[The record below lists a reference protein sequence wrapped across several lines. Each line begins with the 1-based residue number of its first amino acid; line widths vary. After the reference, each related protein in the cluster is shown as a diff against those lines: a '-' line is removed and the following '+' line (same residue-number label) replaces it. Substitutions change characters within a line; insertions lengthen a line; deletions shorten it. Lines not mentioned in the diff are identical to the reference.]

1 MKKMV
6 FVAALAA
13 FPVALGGVSA
23 AAVARAQEPQ
33 AAVASDVIAKVGDQA
48 ITFGEINTMLNSS
61 AVVGLSIPALGT
73 PERDTVRITLL
84 DKFISAN
91 LLYLDARKQ
100 GVDEDPVYQKEVKRF
115 ADAVLAGR
123 YGELKLAD
131 EVAVTEEQIQAV
143 FKEKG
148 APDAELTEETRMQIA
163 STLRKEQR
171 QARMAAAQ
179 KALRDGVEV
188 KVYAENLAISGDA
201 ERADSA
207 PLAEVGGET
216 LTWGDI
222 KDRIVGA
229 GKGAVLADP
238 LAMEDEARR
247 AALEREIDLR
257 IMVQKA
263 KAAGLESDP
272 LYQRRVREFKKTRLI
287 NLHRERLL
295 KEIEPGDEALKA
307 YYEEN
312 RTRFVLP
319 EARKVQMVVVKTE
332 EEAKDLK
339 SKIEA
344 GEMTMYQA
352 ALNHSIAAKAKQDL
366 GEVGW
371 VSQGDVVPA
380 LDETIFSLG
389 PGAIGGPVETPAGWH
404 LVTVQDV
411 RDAEYTDFDD
421 EATRKRVRR
430 TYLEERLAAYTV
442 ELRKSEFPVEVYEDR
457 LVKLAQ
463 QEADMAKALT
473 EKAQE
478 PGSVTE
484 ERIKELQKYLQPQ

>member
-1 MKKMV
+1 MKKLV
-6 FVAALAA
+6 LVAALAA
-13 FPVALGGVSA
+13 FPLALGGAS
-23 AAVARAQEPQ
+23 AAVAVAEQPES
-33 AAVASDVIAKVGDQA
+33 AVVSDVIAKVGDQA

-91 LLYLDARKQ
+91 LLYLDALKQ
-100 GVDEDPVYQKEVKRF
+100 GVDEDPVYQREVKRF
-115 ADAVLAGR
+115 SDAILAGR
-123 YGELKLAD
+123 YWDTQLAGEVK
-131 EVAVTEEQIQAV
+131 VTEAQIQAA
-143 FKEKG
+143 FKEQA
-148 APDAELTEETRMQIA
+148 APDAELTEETHLQIE
-163 STLRKEQR
+163 SLLRKEQR
-171 QARMAAAQ
+171 KAQMAEAQ
-179 KALRDGVEV
+179 KALREGTEV
-188 KVYAENLAISGDA
+188 RVYSENLAIAGDA
-201 ERADSA
+201 ERADNT
-207 PLAEVGGET
+207 PLADVGGET
-216 LTWGDI
+216 LTWGAL
-222 KDRIVGA
+222 KDRIIGA

-257 IMVQKA
+257 ILVQKA

-272 LYQRRVREFKKTRLI
+272 LYQRRLSEFKKSRLI

-307 YYEEN
+307 YYEKN
-312 RTRFVLP
+312 RNRFVFP
-319 EARKVQMVVVKTE
+319 ETRKVQMVVVKTE
-332 EEAKDLK
+332 DEARDLK
-339 SKIEA
+339 VKIEA

-352 ALNHSIAAKAKQDL
+352 ALDLSIAANAKQDL

-371 VSQGDVVPA
+371 VNQGEVVPA
-380 LDETIFSLG
+380 LDEVIFSLG

-411 RDAEYTDFDD
+411 QEAKYTDFDD
-421 EATRKRVRR
+421 EATRKQVRR
-430 TYLEERLAAYTV
+430 TYLDERLAAYMV
-442 ELRKSEFPVEVYEDR
+442 ELRKNEFPVEVYEDR
-457 LVKLAQ
+457 LVQLAQ
-463 QEADMAKALT
+463 QEADMVKSLE
-473 EKAQE
+473 EKAEQ